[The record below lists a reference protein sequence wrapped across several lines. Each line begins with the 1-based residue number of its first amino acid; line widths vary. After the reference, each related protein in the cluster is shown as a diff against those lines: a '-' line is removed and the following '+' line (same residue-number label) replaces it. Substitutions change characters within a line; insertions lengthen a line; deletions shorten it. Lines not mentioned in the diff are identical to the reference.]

1 MKNKPKFK
9 MDLQLFAGDTL
20 FSLKEKLTTIGAELQ
35 KVNTDLVEKAANA
48 AIPIDEVTA
57 LEERQTNLQKR
68 FNLIKTQYDKMEA
81 EQKASLQKS
90 GITNAR
96 TDEARLIA
104 AKAEYIR
111 AKAEKREISAE
122 AKEILNT
129 VTPLQA
135 LPTTGNTGQNFL
147 PTTQGKE
154 LIHEP
159 FVKNPLRGKIGMTA
173 IAGLELPKI
182 AFTLDND
189 AFISDGAAAK
199 EIQLTGD
206 TVTFGKNKFK
216 VKVRIADTVLHGSDI
231 DLVSY
236 VENALRSGL
245 AAKEKKVSFAS
256 GSDIGTG
263 EGHMSFYE
271 VDAQSAS
278 VIKEVKGA
286 DLYEAITNAIA
297 DLHEDF
303 RENAQVCMKYSDY
316 VTMLK
321 TLANSSTDLFGKK
334 PEEVL
339 GKPVF
344 FSDSAT
350 TPIVGDFSYMH
361 LNYDPNTVYDTDKD
375 VDKGEYIWVLTAW
388 FDQQKKLTSAFRL
401 AKVATVPAG

>member
-1 MKNKPKFK
+1 ME
-9 MDLQLFAGDTL
+9 TL
-20 FSLKEKLTTIGAELQ
+20 FSMKEKLTTIGAELT
-35 KVNTDLVEKAANA
+35 KVSAELLDKAANA
-48 AIPIDEVTA
+48 AVPIDDVTA
-57 LEERQTNLQKR
+57 LETKQANLQKR
-68 FNLIKTQYDKMEA
+68 FDLIKNQYDKMEA
-81 EQKASLQKS
+81 EQKATLKQD
-90 GITNAR
+90 GIVNAK
-96 TDEARLIA
+96 TDDARLIA

-111 AKAEKREISAE
+111 AKVGNREVSADAREI
-122 AKEILNT
+122 LDT

-135 LPTTGNTGQNFL
+135 LPATGNTGQNFL

-182 AFTLDND
+182 AFTLDDD
-189 AFISDGAAAK
+189 AFITDADAAK

-206 TVTFGKNKFK
+206 TVAFGKNKFK
-216 VKVRIADTVLHGSDI
+216 VKVRIADTVLHGSDL

-256 GSDIGTG
+256 GVGIGTG

-271 VDAQSAS
+271 VDGTTSAS
-278 VIKEVKGA
+278 IIKEVEGA
-286 DLYEAITNAIA
+286 DTYEAITNAYA

-303 RENAQVCMKYSDY
+303 RESAEVCMRYADY
-316 VTMLK
+316 ISMIK
-321 TLANSSTDLFGKK
+321 TLSNGSTDLFGKK

-339 GKPVF
+339 GIKAF

-350 TPIVGDFSYMH
+350 VPIVGDFSYMH

-388 FDQQKKLTSAFRL
+388 IDQKKKLTSAFRL
-401 AKVATVPAG
+401 AKVVTVPAG